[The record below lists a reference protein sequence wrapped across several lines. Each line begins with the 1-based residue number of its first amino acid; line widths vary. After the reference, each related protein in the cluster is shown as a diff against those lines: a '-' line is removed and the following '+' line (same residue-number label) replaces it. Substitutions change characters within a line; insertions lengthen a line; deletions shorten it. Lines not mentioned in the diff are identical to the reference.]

1 MIDIRL
7 VALLMTGLTLNFWSK
22 LEPYIGEIRS
32 AAYPRVTV
40 ETEYLVNRLRDYIKD
55 HPEIEA

>member
-1 MIDIRL
+1 
-7 VALLMTGLTLNFWSK
+7 MTGLTLNFWSK